1 MKKLIALLACCS
13 MLTFSFAACG
23 DKDDDDDSSKK
34 SKTSSSAVADDEDED
49 DDTDESEDEDKDA
62 KDTKDKD
69 SDDEDED
76 NDKDSKDSDDEDDTD
91 DADDKDSEKDSD
103 DADDEDD
110 DDDFSYSSSDVEEQL
125 LGTWETT
132 VSGNIIERFVF
143 KENGKFDLL
152 VDWSQYF
159 NVKGDKVYIGGSDVT
174 SFTEFDGKKF
184 NISNNGSDV
193 MLMTK
198 KSGSSDSYDGEYT
211 INGGVL
217 KDTIDQQYPDQD
229 MTIIVDGENSYIA
242 MNDITTYTIEDDII
256 KMKNTPD
263 KLFGNYDDLASKFEL
278 DGDKL
283 TLTDPDGTVTKLTK
297 IK

>member
-13 MLTFSFAACG
+13 MLTFAFASCG

-49 DDTDESEDEDKDA
+49 EDEDESDDEEKDA
-62 KDTKDKD
+62 KDTKDKDKD

-76 NDKDSKDSDDEDDTD
+76 NDKDSDDEDDEEKEKETKSSDDEKDSDDEDD
-91 DADDKDSEKDSD
+91 
-103 DADDEDD
+103 DD
-110 DDDFSYSSSDVEEQL
+110 DSSLSSSDVEEQL

-143 KENGKFDLL
+143 KEDGKFTLL

-159 NVKGDKVYIGGSDVT
+159 SVKGDKVYISSTDVT

-198 KSGSSDSYDGEYT
+198 KSGSADSYDGEYT

-217 KDTIDQQYPDQD
+217 KDTIDKQYPNQD
-229 MTIIVDGENSYIA
+229 MTIIVDGERSYIA
-242 MNDITTYTIEDDII
+242 MNDVTTYTIEDGIL

-278 DGDKL
+278 KGDKL
-283 TLTDPDGTVTKLTK
+283 TLTDPDGTVTNLTK
-297 IK
+297 VK

>member
-13 MLTFSFAACG
+13 MLTFAFASCG

-49 DDTDESEDEDKDA
+49 EDEDESEDEE
-62 KDTKDKD
+62 KDTKDTKDKDKD
-69 SDDEDED
+69 SDDEDDEEKEKETKSSD
-76 NDKDSKDSDDEDDTD
+76 DEKDSDDEDD
-91 DADDKDSEKDSD
+91 
-103 DADDEDD
+103 DD
-110 DDDFSYSSSDVEEQL
+110 DSSLSSSDVEEQL

-143 KENGKFDLL
+143 KEDGKFTLL

-159 NVKGDKVYIGGSDVT
+159 SVKGDKVYISSTDVT

-198 KSGSSDSYDGEYT
+198 KSGSADSYDGEYT

-217 KDTIDQQYPDQD
+217 KDTIDKQYPNQD
-229 MTIIVDGENSYIA
+229 MTIIVDGERSYIA
-242 MNDITTYTIEDDII
+242 MNDVTTYTIEDGIL

-278 DGDKL
+278 KGDKL
-283 TLTDPDGTVTKLTK
+283 TLTDPDGTVTNLTK
-297 IK
+297 VK